1 MNNND
6 INNNKIKQLNSINS
20 KSIIKINKEKVK
32 IMKYKEDEINDL
44 SFELAL
50 LYDKRL
56 YFFIKN
62 KS

>member
-44 SFELAL
+44 SYELAL
-50 LYDKRL
+50 LYDKRSFL
-56 YFFIKN
+56 QYYYY
-62 KS
+62 